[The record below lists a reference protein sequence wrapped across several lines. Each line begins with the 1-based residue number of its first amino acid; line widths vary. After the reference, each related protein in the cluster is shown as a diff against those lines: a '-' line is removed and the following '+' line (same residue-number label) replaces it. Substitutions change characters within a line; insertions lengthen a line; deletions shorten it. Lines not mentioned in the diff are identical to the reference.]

1 MPIRVVLAEDSLIVR
16 EGIQRLL
23 ELDQDVEVVASCGD
37 LDALLEVVE
46 AQRPDVVM
54 TDIRMPPDSSDEG
67 IRAALALR
75 ETHPD
80 LGVVVLSQYSDPAYA
95 LALLETGSDGRAYLL
110 KDRVDDRSQLVGA
123 IRAVAAGGSYVDP
136 KVVERLVVAKRAS
149 ERSALAELTPR
160 ELDVLR
166 EMAQGA
172 NNAAIGTALVVTERS
187 VEKYVHAIFAKLG
200 LTWEEN
206 VNRRVKAVLVYLA
219 AERQP

>member
-110 KDRVDDRSQLVGA
+110 KDRVDDRSQLAGA
-123 IRAVAAGGSYVDP
+123 IRAVAAGGSYIDP
-136 KVVERLVVAKRAS
+136 KVVERLVAAKGARRPTRDGPGGQQRGDRRCVGGDGAVGRKVRAHDI
-149 ERSALAELTPR
+149 RQARADLGGQCQPPR
-160 ELDVLR
+160 
-166 EMAQGA
+166 
-172 NNAAIGTALVVTERS
+172 
-187 VEKYVHAIFAKLG
+187 
-200 LTWEEN
+200 
-206 VNRRVKAVLVYLA
+206 
-219 AERQP
+219 